1 MNTSNMKQQN
11 IIIIGAT
18 SGIGKALFEKYA
30 ETANASAL
38 LADGHIW
45 LTNCGKSI
53 PTRPSSPVRSGD
65 SDLQKRSIHK

>member
-1 MNTSNMKQQN
+1 MNKQI

-38 LADGHIW
+38 LADGHVSW
-45 LTNCGKSI
+45 GQGN
-53 PTRPSSPVRSGD
+53 
-65 SDLQKRSIHK
+65 